1 MIGKERIRGKPPAGR
16 TGRRRHGRG
25 ASLPAS
31 PYSFVR
37 GHHVS
42 RAQRAFDEPDVV
54 FHSLQSL
61 ILSSTSTTSPGHK
74 EPVPRR
80 TWCFTARNPLFLR
93 PGAPRPRDPAGLRRT
108 GRGVSLPASPYSF
121 VAGHHV
127 PRAQWVFGNADV
139 VPRSLQALISS
150 SGGTT
155 STRPSGPSAVR
166 TWCFTPRNPLFFHHR
181 APHPS
186 GPAGLRQCGRGASL
200 PAKPYSFITGHHVSW
215 TQGAGATPDVVLH
228 RPQTLIPSSTGTTS
242 PGSSGP
248 PASRTWCFT
257 PCNPLFLRPGAPRP
271 RDPAGL
277 RRSGRGA
284 SLPAIPYSFVRGHHV
299 SGVQRAS
306 GEPDVVLHSL
316 QSLIPSSGGTTSTRS
331 SRPSAVR
338 TWCFTPRNPLFLRPG
353 APRPRDPRA
362 HRVPTLKTKA
372 EGNSRPRISLPLTVG
387 GNFPL
392 FPTAPSPLGA
402 APIGKHF
409 RPASSPE
416 VLPIPNQEAHSI
428 RPGLNGL
435 SSPQNRNGNA
445 SRSGSAALLFHHNQK
460 GCAR

>member
-1 MIGKERIRGKPPAGR
+1 M
-16 TGRRRHGRG
+16 
-25 ASLPAS
+25 
-31 PYSFVR
+31 
-37 GHHVS
+37 
-42 RAQRAFDEPDVV
+42 
-54 FHSLQSL
+54 
-61 ILSSTSTTSPGHK
+61 
-74 EPVPRR
+74 R
-80 TWCFTARNPLFLR
+80 TWC
-93 PGAPRPRDPAGLRRT
+93 
-108 GRGVSLPASPYSF
+108 LPPCKA
-121 VAGHHV
+121 
-127 PRAQWVFGNADV
+127 
-139 VPRSLQALISS
+139 
-150 SGGTT
+150 
-155 STRPSGPSAVR
+155 
-166 TWCFTPRNPLFFHHR
+166 LFFHHR
-181 APHPS
+181 APRPS
-186 GPAGLRQCGRGASL
+186 G
-200 PAKPYSFITGHHVSW
+200 
-215 TQGAGATPDVVLH
+215 
-228 RPQTLIPSSTGTTS
+228 
-242 PGSSGP
+242 
-248 PASRTWCFT
+248 
-257 PCNPLFLRPGAPRP
+257 
-271 RDPAGL
+271 PAGL

-284 SLPAIPYSFVRGHHV
+284 SLPAIPYSFVRGHHVSGASGPSTNRTWCFTPRKSLFFRPRAPRLLDTRSRCHAGRGASPPANPYSFVNGHHV

-409 RPASSPE
+409 RPASFPE
-416 VLPIPNQEAHSI
+416 VLPIPNPEAHSI

>member
-31 PYSFVR
+31 PYSFVNGHHVSRGQRAFDEPDVVLHSPQSLIFSSPSTTSTRSSGPSANRTWCFTPRKSLFFRRRAPRPSGPAGLRRAGRGASLPAIPYFFVR

-42 RAQRAFDEPDVV
+42 RAQRASGNADVVPPSLQSLILSSPGTTSLGASGPPAVRTWCFTPRNPLFLRPGTPRLRGQRAFDEPDVV
-54 FHSLQSL
+54 FHSPQVL

-80 TWCFTARNPLFLR
+80 TWCFTARKPLFLR
-93 PGAPRPRDPAGLRRT
+93 QRAPRLRGPAGLRR
-108 GRGVSLPASPYSF
+108 A
-121 VAGHHV
+121 
-127 PRAQWVFGNADV
+127 
-139 VPRSLQALISS
+139 
-150 SGGTT
+150 
-155 STRPSGPSAVR
+155 
-166 TWCFTPRNPLFFHHR
+166 
-181 APHPS
+181 
-186 GPAGLRQCGRGASL
+186 
-200 PAKPYSFITGHHVSW
+200 
-215 TQGAGATPDVVLH
+215 
-228 RPQTLIPSSTGTTS
+228 
-242 PGSSGP
+242 
-248 PASRTWCFT
+248 
-257 PCNPLFLRPGAPRP
+257 
-271 RDPAGL
+271 
-277 RRSGRGA
+277 GRGA

-299 SGVQRAS
+299 HEIQQAF
-306 GEPDVVLHSL
+306 GEPDVVLHSP
-316 QSLIPSSGGTTSTRS
+316 QALILSSPSTTSTG
-331 SRPSAVR
+331 PSGPPAVR
-338 TWCFTPRNPLFLRPG
+338 TWCFTHRNPLFLRPG

-409 RPASSPE
+409 RPASFPE
-416 VLPIPNQEAHSI
+416 VLPIPNPEAHSI

>member
-1 MIGKERIRGKPPAGR
+1 MERSVSEGSRRRAERVAGVMDVVPPSPQALIPSSTGTTSLGASGPPASWTWCLTPCKALFFRQRAPRLSGPAGLRR
-16 TGRRRHGRG
+16 TGRG

-31 PYSFVR
+31 PYSFVAE
-37 GHHVS
+37 HHV
-42 RAQRAFDEPDVV
+42 
-54 FHSLQSL
+54 HG
-61 ILSSTSTTSPGHK
+61 T
-74 EPVPRR
+74 
-80 TWCFTARNPLFLR
+80 
-93 PGAPRPRDPAGLRRT
+93 
-108 GRGVSLPASPYSF
+108 
-121 VAGHHV
+121 
-127 PRAQWVFGNADV
+127 QWVFGNADV
-139 VPRSLQALISS
+139 VPRSLQALILSS
-150 SGGTT
+150 PSTT
-155 STRPSGPSAVR
+155 STGPSGPPAVR
-166 TWCFTPRNPLFFHHR
+166 TWCFTPRNPLFFRRR
-181 APHPS
+181 APRPRD
-186 GPAGLRQCGRGASL
+186 PADLRRTGRGASL
-200 PAKPYSFITGHHVSW
+200 PAIPYSFVHEHHVSW

-271 RDPAGL
+271 RDPE
-277 RRSGRGA
+277 S
-284 SLPAIPYSFVRGHHV
+284 
-299 SGVQRAS
+299 
-306 GEPDVVLHSL
+306 
-316 QSLIPSSGGTTSTRS
+316 
-331 SRPSAVR
+331 
-338 TWCFTPRNPLFLRPG
+338 
-353 APRPRDPRA
+353 

-392 FPTAPSPLGA
+392 FPTAPSPLGV

-409 RPASSPE
+409 RPASFPE
-416 VLPIPNQEAHSI
+416 VLPIPNPEAHSI